1 MPELVVLVP
10 GDPSTLTGGY
20 VYNRKIAAGLVS
32 LGWKVTMQPV
42 DASFPSPTP
51 SALSDARKLLATIP
65 SGQLIVLDGLALG
78 GMPEL
83 VESEADRLRLVA
95 LIHHPLA
102 AETGLSRAAADA
114 FRQAETQALAAVRRV
129 IVTSR
134 YTARSLA
141 HQYGVTHQRIGI
153 VEPGTDPA
161 PLARGSESRRL
172 ALLCVAT
179 LTPRKGHA
187 VLFDALALLRDRDWH
202 LTCVGSRQRSVATFE
217 SLRHQLDCLG
227 LSSRVELLGEVD
239 DATLEAYYRQADL
252 FVLASIHEGYGM
264 VLTEALAHGLPIV
277 STLSSAIPETVP
289 TDACLLAPPG
299 DPVALANALRQI
311 FDDAALRSRLKS
323 GARTARKRLRSWNQ
337 ACVAFHDELETAS
350 AR

>member
-1 MPELVVLVP
+1 MPDLV
-10 GDPSTLTGGY
+10 
-20 VYNRKIAAGLVS
+20 
-32 LGWKVTMQPV
+32 Q
-42 DASFPSPTP
+42 
-51 SALSDARKLLATIP
+51 
-65 SGQLIVLDGLALG
+65 
-78 GMPEL
+78 
-83 VESEADRLRLVA
+83 SEAERLRLVA

-102 AETGLSRAAADA
+102 AETGLSRKAAES

-141 HQYGVTHQRIGI
+141 QYGVSHQRIGT

-187 VLFDALALLRDRDWH
+187 VLFDALALLRDQDWH
-202 LTCVGSRQRSVATFE
+202 LTCIGSLRRSVATFKT
-217 SLRHQLDCLG
+217 LCHQLDCLG
-227 LSSRVELLGEVD
+227 LSNRVELLGEVD
-239 DATLEAYYRQADL
+239 AATLEACYQQADL
-252 FVLASIHEGYGM
+252 FVLASFYEGYGM
-264 VLTEALAHGLPIV
+264 VLAEALAHGLPIV
-277 STLSSAIPETVP
+277 STLTSAIPETVP
-289 TDACLLAPPG
+289 TGACLLVPPG

-323 GARTARKRLRSWNQ
+323 GARTARKKLRTWDR
-337 ACVAFHDELETAS
+337 ACVAFHNELEKAS
-350 AR
+350 KQ